1 MLAAGSVNHVTACT
15 TKYAAGIA
23 IMSGKTLT
31 ISGSGSLTATGKG
44 RDDGFGG
51 AGIGGSLNDN
61 AGNVVITGGTITA
74 TGGYGAAGIG
84 GGNGGSYD
92 SHVTCGTITITRV
105 TATKG
110 RGSGSFNS
118 IGRGRNTGGTVGT
131 TAKARYTMA
140 TIRTDVS
147 SGVNGI
153 ILFPDGVDIAN
164 TTDYFTTLGKIN
176 ESSSY
181 ATKCTSAQWTA
192 LAAKG
197 CAFLPAAGYREGLTV
212 YNAGAS
218 GYYWS
223 SSAHTSEVNQA
234 YYVYFNSGAL
244 NSQYN
249 GSRKKGQSVRL
260 VCAAE

>member
-44 RDDGFGG
+44 R
-51 AGIGGSLNDN
+51 
-61 AGNVVITGGTITA
+61 
-74 TGGYGAAGIG
+74 
-84 GGNGGSYD
+84 
-92 SHVTCGTITITRV
+92 
-105 TATKG
+105 
-110 RGSGSFNS
+110 
-118 IGRGRNTGGTVGT
+118 
-131 TAKARYTMA
+131 
-140 TIRTDVS
+140 
-147 SGVNGI
+147 
-153 ILFPDGVDIAN
+153 
-164 TTDYFTTLGKIN
+164 